1 MDSKVRKFGGIP
13 KQLIFRMYYLQIKLT
28 TMKRFY
34 AEVFNTWTLL
44 MTAKLITELKSAGGD
59 EDEIPSEES
68 SDSQESDDSFDD
80 SDSESLV
87 DPARTR
93 VVDPART

>member
-1 MDSKVRKFGGIP
+1 
-13 KQLIFRMYYLQIKLT
+13 
-28 TMKRFY
+28 MKRFY

-59 EDEIPSEES
+59 EDETLSEES

>member
-1 MDSKVRKFGGIP
+1 
-13 KQLIFRMYYLQIKLT
+13 
-28 TMKRFY
+28 MKRFY

-59 EDEIPSEES
+59 EDETLSEES
-68 SDSQESDDSFDD
+68 SDSKESDDSFDD